1 MRNFGELPS
10 GHIDLS
16 RPKSN
21 PRFVLGVNRS
31 GLFFGVVGGP
41 VFGRGSELKNRNR
54 DTVTAPWLPAREAGP
69 VPQRN
74 VRASIR
80 RVKSP

>member
-31 GLFFGVVGGP
+31 GLFFGVTEGP
-41 VFGRGSELKNRNR
+41 VFGRGSELKNRDPGLSLQRRAASSR
-54 DTVTAPWLPAREAGP
+54 D
-69 VPQRN
+69 
-74 VRASIR
+74 
-80 RVKSP
+80 